1 MPSPRHRHGSLA
13 EPHEA
18 GSVQDQTNKIRA
30 AVLGANDGI
39 VSTAGLVLGV
49 AGATTDT
56 TAIMVAGLTGL
67 VAGSLSM
74 AAGEYVS
81 VSSQRDTER
90 ALVAKEQMELATMP
104 DEELA
109 ELAGLFQDRGLSP
122 TLAQQVAE
130 ELTAKDALAAHTR
143 EELGIE
149 PGEYTNPWTAAFSS
163 MISFT
168 LGAMLPL
175 IAILL
180 TPGDAVR
187 VVVTVVAMVLALTL
201 TGYVSARLGGAAI
214 GRAMLRNA
222 AGGAFAMIVTYA
234 IGTLIG
240 SLLGTSGV

>member
-13 EPHEA
+13 EPHDS
-18 GSVQDQTNKIRA
+18 GTMQDRTNKIRA

-81 VSSQRDTER
+81 VSSQRDTEK
-90 ALVAKEQMELATMP
+90 ALVDKERLELETMP
-104 DEELA
+104 DEELE
-109 ELAGLFQDRGLSP
+109 ELAGLFRDRGLSDS
-122 TLAQQVAE
+122 LARQVAV
-130 ELTAKDALAAHTR
+130 ELTEKDALSAHTR

-149 PGEYTNPWTAAFSS
+149 PGEFTNPWAAALSS
-163 MISFT
+163 MVSFT
-168 LGAMLPL
+168 LGALLPL

-180 TPGDAVR
+180 TPESMVR
-187 VVVTVVAMVLALTL
+187 VVVTIVAMIVALSV
-201 TGYVSARLGGAAI
+201 TGFLSARLGGAPIA
-214 GRAMLRNA
+214 RAMIRNA
-222 AGGAFAMIVTYA
+222 AGGAFAMIVTYV
-234 IGTLIG
+234 IGLGIG
-240 SLLGTSGV
+240 NLLGTS

>member
-109 ELAGLFQDRGLSP
+109 ELAGLFQDRGLSAGLP
-122 TLAQQVAE
+122 TGVSKCRGAPRLPGSFHKRSFPKA
-130 ELTAKDALAAHTR
+130 ALA
-143 EELGIE
+143 GI
-149 PGEYTNPWTAAFSS
+149 
-163 MISFT
+163 
-168 LGAMLPL
+168 
-175 IAILL
+175 
-180 TPGDAVR
+180 
-187 VVVTVVAMVLALTL
+187 
-201 TGYVSARLGGAAI
+201 
-214 GRAMLRNA
+214 
-222 AGGAFAMIVTYA
+222 
-234 IGTLIG
+234 
-240 SLLGTSGV
+240 